1 MNPAAPLIRT
11 VDALKLLI
19 VLCLTIFAPATLAN
33 NASHHFESVKKNPVK
48 LRQFLQQ
55 FPKGGDLHN
64 HLSGAIYAE
73 SYLAWAREDGK
84 CIDLNTH
91 IITPPPC
98 ERAVSLKEVM
108 ADASSTP
115 LEPIIDALSV
125 RNYER
130 RSISGHDQFFAT
142 FNRFRSAAIGRFG
155 DMVAEAR
162 RRAGRQN
169 MVYLELMVSLGML
182 EVAQLAAQNGQLDAP
197 FGERISH
204 SEVDALVDAVI
215 KQLDAIEA
223 RQNQLLGCD
232 TSAAIT
238 PTGCDVTV
246 RFQAQVLRTF
256 APVQVYAQT
265 LLAVKLVQADHRVV
279 GLNFVAPEDHRIAR
293 RDYRQHMQF
302 IAELSAEF
310 PSQPAGIT
318 LHAGELTLGLVP
330 PEDLGWHI
338 RDAIETAGATRIGH
352 GIDIAYDDNMDAL
365 LNSMAEQDVM
375 VEINLTSNDVILG
388 IKDAAHPLPTYLD
401 YGVPV
406 TLSTDDE
413 GVSRID
419 LTHEYQRAAT
429 TYDLSYSQL
438 REFARNSLQYSFLPG
453 ARLFD
458 NTADGQAIAAC
469 ATEVLGSQNTTGA
482 CAEFLAAS
490 PKAKLQWE
498 LEKRLSAFEA
508 NF

>member
-1 MNPAAPLIRT
+1 
-11 VDALKLLI
+11 
-19 VLCLTIFAPATLAN
+19 
-33 NASHHFESVKKNPVK
+33 
-48 LRQFLQQ
+48 
-55 FPKGGDLHN
+55 
-64 HLSGAIYAE
+64 
-73 SYLAWAREDGK
+73 
-84 CIDLNTH
+84 
-91 IITPPPC
+91 
-98 ERAVSLKEVM
+98 
-108 ADASSTP
+108 
-115 LEPIIDALSV
+115 
-125 RNYER
+125 
-130 RSISGHDQFFAT
+130 
-142 FNRFRSAAIGRFG
+142 
-155 DMVAEAR
+155 
-162 RRAGRQN
+162 
-169 MVYLELMVSLGML
+169 
-182 EVAQLAAQNGQLDAP
+182 
-197 FGERISH
+197 
-204 SEVDALVDAVI
+204 
-215 KQLDAIEA
+215 
-223 RQNQLLGCD
+223 
-232 TSAAIT
+232 
-238 PTGCDVTV
+238 V

-498 LEKRLSAFEA
+498 LEKRLSAFDEH
-508 NF
+508 F